1 MQYLTTKTTFCIFFL
16 VIPHVQSPNT
26 IKNTHSDDSKS
37 LTFKTILI
45 IWSQVKHIY
54 RLFIQNHKQKTTN
67 SLIKQFVHWEE
78 FMNLLGFLFI
88 GFLQLVLAMCE
99 LWEKSLWTISENV
112 YLSNSVSSNKFL
124 KLPMQWSVHKFL

>member
-1 MQYLTTKTTFCIFFL
+1 MQYLTTKTTFCIFFSGYTPCPKSKHNQTYTQWWFQIL
-16 VIPHVQSPNT
+16 NFQDYFNNLIP
-26 IKNTHSDDSKS
+26 
-37 LTFKTILI
+37 
-45 IWSQVKHIY
+45 SQTY

-67 SLIKQFVHWEE
+67 SLITQFVHWEE